1 MATGDGVREMVCVEV
16 AGRPAPKGSRTA
28 AKTRHGKLYTYPA
41 SKHERP
47 WVDAVADATMV
58 VMRHRATPAPPYHVG
73 LTLRIPKGRNST
85 NPWPTQHDLDK
96 LARAV
101 IDGLVKGKAM
111 VDDRHVT
118 SMTVCKLYAADG
130 EEPGVTA
137 SVQEITVRI

>member
-1 MATGDGVREMVCVEV
+1 MVCVDV

-28 AKTRHGKLYTYPA
+28 AKTKHGKLYTYPA

-47 WVDAVADATMV
+47 WVDAVTDATRL

-73 LTLRIPKGRNST
+73 LTLRIPRPVRQAPSAYA
-85 NPWPTQHDLDK
+85 WPTQHDVDK

-118 SMTVCKLYAADG
+118 SLTVCKLFVADG

-137 SVQEITVRI
+137 SVQEVGVRI